1 MDMKELVGNVL
12 RLNIKDSIEE
22 RGGISISF
30 QPWKHDV
37 VKVKQD
43 KIMIPYASIYK
54 EARGGEGD

>member
-12 RLNIKDSIEE
+12 RLNRKDST
-22 RGGISISF
+22 GGVAYRYLLSHG
-30 QPWKHDV
+30 KHDV